1 MQLLVFAH
9 TPPPVHGQSLMV
21 QTLVEHLP
29 AAVPSLKLHHVNP
42 RLSHDAADIGRWR
55 PAKAFTLLA
64 ACFRALAL
72 RAHHGSMAFY
82 YVPAPGKRSAL
93 YRDFIVMLLCRPF
106 FPTLILH
113 WHAVGLGEWLH
124 THATAPERWLAQRLL
139 GRADLA
145 LILAPELAADAQFLA
160 ARRTAV
166 VPNGR
171 DVTKTQNSKPKT
183 QNSAAPGPTS
193 ELETQN
199 SKPKTQNPAP
209 RNAEPRTRNSTEVL
223 YLGLCSREKGIFDTL
238 TALAIANRRIPGGF
252 HLTVAGCFASISDQ
266 HAFFSQ
272 VLALGR
278 EHVRHVGFA
287 NDAEKHA
294 LFAAADVFCF
304 PTSYPHEG
312 QPLALIEAL
321 AHDLPIVTT
330 RWRAIPSM
338 LPAAS
343 EHLHFVDPGRP
354 DHIADALVAL
364 RRTAPPAGTLRA
376 HYLAHFTR
384 EHHLAALAAALG
396 TLSYNR

>member
-1 MQLLVFAH
+1 MFASDACPPRVTFQAEMQLLVFAH

-29 AAVPSLKLHHVNP
+29 AAAPELKLYHVNP

-55 PAKAFTLLA
+55 PAKLFALLT
-64 ACFRALAL
+64 ACLRALAL
-72 RAHHGSMAFY
+72 RLRHGPMAFY

-93 YRDFIVMLLCRPF
+93 YRDFIVLLCCRPLF
-106 FPTLILH
+106 QTLVLH

-124 THATAPERWLAQRLL
+124 THATSPERWLAQRLL

-145 LILAPELAADAQFLA
+145 IVLAPELAEDAQRLA

-166 VPNGR
+166 VPNGL
-171 DVTKTQNSKPKT
+171 PPPP
-183 QNSAAPGPTS
+183 AANFELRTS
-193 ELETQN
+193 NFEL
-199 SKPKTQNPAP
+199 
-209 RNAEPRTRNSTEVL
+209 RTRNPELGTSRCTRVL
-223 YLGLCSREKGIFDTL
+223 YLGLCSHEKGVFDTL
-238 TALAIANRRIPGGF
+238 TALAIANRRVPGGF
-252 HLTVAGCFASISDQ
+252 HLTVAGGFASVSDQ
-266 HAFFSQ
+266 HAFFAQ

-278 EHVRHVGFA
+278 DHVRHVGIA

-321 AHDLPIVTT
+321 AHDVPIVTT

-343 EHLHFVDPGRP
+343 EHVHFVDPGRP
-354 DHIADALVAL
+354 DQIADALVAL
-364 RRTAPPAGTLRA
+364 SHTAPPAGALRA
-376 HYLAHFTR
+376 HHLAHFTR
-384 EHHLAALAAALG
+384 GHHLAALAAALR